1 MHAHCCTA
9 LITLLPQISEI
20 LQQGM
25 HYTVKEKD
33 QMVIMTDRGYADVEK
48 MLGKSMFDAADPW
61 APYVINSL
69 KAKELFVKDKEY
81 IVKAGAVQVR
91 LTAYSK

>member
-1 MHAHCCTA
+1 
-9 LITLLPQISEI
+9 
-20 LQQGM
+20 M

-48 MLGKSMFDAADPW
+48 MLGKSMFDAADAW

-81 IVKAGAVQVR
+81 IVKAGAVQVSC
-91 LTAYSK
+91 SKLLL